1 MENKYK
7 SPLKKL
13 LKVFEIGRDQ
23 WKEKTLNAK
32 YALKIARNRIKFLET
47 SKTAIKHENKELQD
61 AQQKLEH
68 ELKMLKLELANNEE
82 RKKKLQTK

>member
-7 SPLKKL
+7 SPIKKL
-13 LKVFEIGRDQ
+13 LKVFEIGREQ
-23 WKEKTLNAK
+23 WKAKTLKAK
-32 YALKIARNRIKFLET
+32 YDLKIERNRVKFLET
-47 SKTAIKHENKELQD
+47 SKAAIKQENKELKD

-82 RKKKLQTK
+82 RKKKL